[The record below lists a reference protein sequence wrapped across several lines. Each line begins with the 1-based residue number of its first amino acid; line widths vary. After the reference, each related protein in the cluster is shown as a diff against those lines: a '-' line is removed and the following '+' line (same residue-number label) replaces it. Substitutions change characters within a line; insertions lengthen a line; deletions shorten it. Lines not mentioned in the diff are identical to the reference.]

1 MKKVYLGVGHGGKD
15 SGAVGYIVEKD
26 VNLQIAL
33 ACKDFLETNGVEVK
47 ISRTTDKDK
56 ELTERIKECNAYDP
70 DLAIDIHNNAG
81 GGDGFE
87 VYHTIYGGTGKT
99 LAQNIE
105 EEVKAIG
112 QNSRGLK
119 TKKNSS
125 GKDYFGFIRQI
136 VCPSIITETAFVD
149 NKVDAEQ
156 IDELSEQR
164 VFGVAIAKGILKTLG
179 IKITTPTLQCD
190 AHIENIG
197 WTGYKDTSKEI
208 IGTEGQGKRLE
219 AIKFNANN
227 GLEIEYRVHIA
238 YKGWQ
243 EWKKNKEIAGTTG
256 QALRIEAI
264 EIKSNKLLEVQE
276 HIENIGWMPS
286 SKGTNIRVG
295 TEGKELRLEA
305 FKIRIL

>member
-1 MKKVYLGVGHGGKD
+1 MKKVYLGVGHGGSD

-33 ACKDFLETNGVEVK
+33 ACKEYLEANGVEIK

-56 ELTERIKECNAYDP
+56 ELTERIKECNAYNP
-70 DLAIDIHNNAG
+70 ELAIDIHNNAG

-87 VYHTIYGGTGKT
+87 VFHTIYGGTGKI

-105 EEVKAIG
+105 KEIIAIG

-125 GKDYFGFIRQI
+125 GSDYFGFIRQI
-136 VCPSIITETAFVD
+136 SCPSIITETAFVD
-149 NKVDAEQ
+149 NKADAEQ
-156 IDELSEQR
+156 IDELSEQKA
-164 VFGVAIAKGILKTLG
+164 FGEAIAKGILKTLG
-179 IKITTPTLQCD
+179 INIATPMLQCD
-190 AHIENIG
+190 AHIEDIG

-208 IGTEGQGKRLE
+208 IGTEGQGRRLE
-219 AIKFNANN
+219 AIKFKADK
-227 GLEIEYRVHIA
+227 GLKIEYRTHVENI
-238 YKGWQ
+238 GWQ
-243 EWKKNKEIAGTTG
+243 DWKKSEEVAGTTG

-264 EIKSNKLLEVQE
+264 EIKCNKDLEVQE

-286 SKGTNIRVG
+286 SKGTHIRIG
-295 TEGKELRLEA
+295 TEGKALRLEA